1 MVKTELEKGIYW
13 VGAIDWNLRRF
24 HGFRTQR
31 GTTYN
36 SYLIKDEKTALVD
49 TVKAPYS
56 KELVS
61 KIREITPI
69 EKIDYLIINHL
80 EKDHS
85 GSFPIIS
92 KYAPN
97 ATIYCTERG
106 RTGILKHYR

>member
-36 SYLIKDEKTALVD
+36 AYLIKDEKTALVD

-69 EKIDYLIINHL
+69 EKIDYIIIF
-80 EKDHS
+80 S
-85 GSFPIIS
+85 
-92 KYAPN
+92 
-97 ATIYCTERG
+97 
-106 RTGILKHYR
+106 YREF